1 MVPREQCTAAVVA
14 MRDAFVAQMQSCDPE
29 RLIFLDESGSHI
41 SMTRARAWAP
51 RGKRAHGVVPR
62 NRGRVTTM
70 LGALSIDGIEAM
82 MTVEGGTTAKV
93 FLEFIDKHL
102 APKLRP
108 GDIVVMDNL
117 GAHHATG
124 VRERIEARDA
134 TVVYQPPYSPDLNP
148 IELAWSK
155 IKTALRGLGARTGPL
170 LKAAISAV
178 AALVTPTD
186 AAGWFKH
193 CGVSTPQGV

>member
-1 MVPREQCTAAVVA
+1 
-14 MRDAFVAQMQSCDPE
+14 MRNAFVAQMQSCDPE

-82 MTVEGGTTAKV
+82 MAVECGTTAKV
-93 FLEFIDKHL
+93 FLEFIDEHL

-108 GDIVVMDNL
+108 GDIVVMDNP

-124 VRERIEARDA
+124 VRERIEARGA
-134 TVVYQPPYSPDLNP
+134 KVVYQPPYSPDLNP

-155 IKTALRGLGARTGPL
+155 IK
-170 LKAAISAV
+170 
-178 AALVTPTD
+178 AALCASRVRPDSMFHAT
-186 AAGWFKH
+186 
-193 CGVSTPQGV
+193 